1 MTYRD
6 DRDADQARIAAL
18 ESELSAAKQ
27 RIDELEGKRSQAL
40 VLASSRELAPGGKAH
55 AAQRW
60 LGAPLRLELA
70 RRFDG
75 AYPTDKFE
83 ELIDRIRDVTRD
95 RGRTELLRT
104 SVAWWASSPERSA
117 GPFTCVTVSV
127 KDNVTS
133 LSVTDRLGALAGVW
147 FGGLGGGVG
156 GGGIMAPIGATI
168 AMPVLAPV
176 WFAAWFGG
184 FYALSR
190 RLFKRSAKK
199 RAEALQQLYDIV
211 EREIEQALQR

>member
-18 ESELSAAKQ
+18 ESELSAARQ
-27 RIDELEGKRSQAL
+27 RIDELEGRRSQAL
-40 VLASSRELAPGGKAH
+40 VLASSRELASSKAST
-55 AAQRW
+55 AQRW
-60 LGAPLRLELA
+60 FGAPLRLELA

-75 AYPTDKFE
+75 AYPADKFE
-83 ELIDRIRDVTRD
+83 ELIDRIRDFTRD

-104 SVAWWASSPERSA
+104 SVAWWATSPERST
-117 GPFTCVTVSV
+117 GPATSVTVSV

-133 LSVTDRLGALAGVW
+133 LSVTEQLGPLAGAW
-147 FGGLGGGVG
+147 FGGGLGGIG
-156 GGGIMAPIGATI
+156 GGGIIAPIGATL
-168 AMPVLAPV
+168 AMPMLAPV

-184 FYALSR
+184 IYAIVR
-190 RLFKRSAKK
+190 QLFKRSAKK
-199 RAEALQQLYDIV
+199 RAEALQQLYDML